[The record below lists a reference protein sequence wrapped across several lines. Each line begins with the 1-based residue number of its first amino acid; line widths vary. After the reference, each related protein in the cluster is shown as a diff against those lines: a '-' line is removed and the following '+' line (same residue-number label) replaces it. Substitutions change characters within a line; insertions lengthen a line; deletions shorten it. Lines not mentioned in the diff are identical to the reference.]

1 MQLSLQ
7 TLSAVLGLAVAALGA
22 PAEATEASADV
33 AAARDCNPN
42 FYMCNYQSLPHSWMV
57 CNHNYKWQYAGK
69 CDTPVQSCTII
80 AGLPYCI

>member
-42 FYMCNYQSLPHSWMV
+42 FYMCNYQSLPHSWV
-57 CNHNYKWQYAGK
+57 SPPPPPPSPF
-69 CDTPVQSCTII
+69 PV
-80 AGLPYCI
+80 LPSFSNT